1 MGSSIELSNGDMNVF
16 LKESAYMFR
25 TIIGD
30 FVLIFIKKFGGEGM
44 FFSVYVLCVW
54 GEGRVGWGGEVIFT
68 IFFSLES

>member
-30 FVLIFIKKFGGEGM
+30 FVITFKLFIIFVFAGDDERHLLLGNRG
-44 FFSVYVLCVW
+44 
-54 GEGRVGWGGEVIFT
+54 
-68 IFFSLES
+68 